1 MILFPHAKIN
11 LGLNVVR
18 KRPDGYHDIETVFLP
33 IPLRDVLEAVVM
45 KDVAPGE
52 VLYSRSGLP
61 VEGEPE
67 ADLVMRAHRLIA
79 GCRVL
84 PGLRMH
90 LHKAIPLG
98 AGLGGGSSDA
108 THTLLLLDRLLELH
122 LSQEELRSMAM
133 KLGSDCAY
141 FLEKGPRSANGRG
154 EMLAPLALDLT
165 GCWTVVVNPGIHVP
179 TSEVFKHVVFIDGE
193 TGYPQDLS
201 TAPIEAWNRIAPNAL
216 EEFVFRKWPAIR
228 EVCDVLKTSG
238 AAYAAMSGSGSTVY
252 GIYTSRPPALE
263 WPAHYRS
270 WSFLM
275 D

>member
-33 IPLRDVLEAVVM
+33 IPIRDAVEAVVA
-45 KDVAPGE
+45 KDVAPGK
-52 VLYSRSGLP
+52 VIYSRSGLS

-67 ADLVMRAHRLIA
+67 ADLVMRAHRLISE
-79 GCRVL
+79 CRAL

-122 LSQEELRSMAM
+122 LSQEELRSMALY
-133 KLGSDCAY
+133 LGSDCAY
-141 FLEKGPRSANGRG
+141 FLEQGPRAATGRG
-154 EMLAPLALDLT
+154 ELLAPLSLDLT
-165 GCWTVVVNPGIHVP
+165 GCWMVVVNPGIHVP
-179 TSEVFKHVVFIDGE
+179 TSEVFNHAVPSGRE
-193 TGYPQDLS
+193 TDYPKDLGA
-201 TAPIEAWNRIAPNAL
+201 APVEAWDRIAPNIL
-216 EEFVFRKWPAIR
+216 EEFVFQKWPDVR
-228 EVCDVLKTSG
+228 EVRDVLKTSG

-263 WPAHYRS
+263 WPTGYRNWTFS
-270 WSFLM
+270 AG
-275 D
+275 